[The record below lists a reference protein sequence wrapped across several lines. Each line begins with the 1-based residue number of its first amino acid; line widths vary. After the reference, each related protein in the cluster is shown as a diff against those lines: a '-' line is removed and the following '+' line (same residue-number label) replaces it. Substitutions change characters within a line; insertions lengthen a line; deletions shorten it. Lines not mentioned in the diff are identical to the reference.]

1 MSAPEATCPVSWLE
15 LERLALGELD
25 ADRAAAIRAHLA
37 GCDAC
42 SACARRIDEDAARP
56 LPALPARA
64 RRAPAAGGASV
75 VPLRRGPHPFFARA
89 AGALALAA
97 SVALFVALRPD
108 RAAEGDDHEGVK
120 GADVALELVREG
132 DDGSPREAGTFTD
145 GDRFKAL
152 VTCPPRLAASW
163 DLVVYDESGASFPL
177 APARL
182 ACGNQI
188 PMPGAFRLTG
198 GDAVVCV
205 SFSEAGPVSRE
216 TLRHLG
222 PDDRA
227 PGRTCRRL
235 RRTR

>member
-1 MSAPEATCPVSWLE
+1 MVTPAVKLLRPLGAGGMGAVWVAEHTGLKTEVVVKFMAVSDEDRAEAT
-15 LERLALGELD
+15 ER
-25 ADRAAAIRAHLA
+25 
-37 GCDAC
+37 
-42 SACARRIDEDAARP
+42 
-56 LPALPARA
+56 
-64 RRAPAAGGASV
+64 
-75 VPLRRGPHPFFARA
+75 FAREA
-89 AGALALAA
+89 ALSAA
-97 SVALFVALRPD
+97 VKSPHVVQVFDHGTTPD
-108 RAAEGDDHEGVK
+108 GLLYIA
-120 GADVALELVREG
+120 
-132 DDGSPREAGTFTD
+132 
-145 GDRFKAL
+145 
-152 VTCPPRLAASW
+152 
-163 DLVVYDESGASFPL
+163 ESGASFPL